1 MGEEAKSTPHVR
13 TATKAD
19 LEAVARLAA
28 QLVRLHHA
36 WDPLRFMI
44 SEPIE
49 EGYRW
54 WLGRELSNS
63 KAIVLVGC
71 ASDAP
76 DAPVLGYAYGRL
88 EERDWNALLDVHGA
102 LHDIL
107 VEEGER
113 GRGVA
118 RAMLD
123 EMVRRLK
130 DMGAPRVV
138 LHTAA
143 HNERAQRFFKAAGFR
158 PTMIEMTLET

>member
-1 MGEEAKSTPHVR
+1 MSDEAQNALHVR
-13 TATKAD
+13 SATQAD
-19 LEAVARLAA
+19 LEPVARLAA

-54 WLGRELSNS
+54 WLGRELKNP
-63 KAIVLVGC
+63 KAVVLVGC
-71 ASDAP
+71 ESAAP

-107 VEEGER
+107 VEESER

-130 DMGAPRVV
+130 DLGAPRVV
-138 LHTAA
+138 LHTASR
-143 HNERAQRFFKAAGFR
+143 NERAQRFFAAAGFR
-158 PTMIEMTLET
+158 PTMIEMTRET